1 MAKTEFTL
9 PITYSIIGRRHT
21 MERKNAL
28 ITGASRGIGRAIA
41 IEFARSGYDLTLVCI
56 NNIESL
62 STLAREL
69 SNTYK
74 VDCKAF
80 QTDISNPN
88 EVRELFT
95 KITPP
100 SILINN
106 AGISYVGLLT
116 DMSDEDW
123 QNTINTNL
131 SSAFYMSRAVIPH
144 MLSEYYGK
152 IINVSS
158 VWGECGASMEV
169 AYSASKGGLDAFTK
183 ALAKELAP
191 SGISVNAVAC
201 GLIDTEMN
209 SHLSDEELS
218 DVVADIPAD
227 RIGKPSEVAS
237 VVLSLANSTSY
248 LTGQIIKVDGGWI

>member
-1 MAKTEFTL
+1 MGK
-9 PITYSIIGRRHT
+9 
-21 MERKNAL
+21 KNAL

-41 IEFARSGYDLTLVCI
+41 VEFARAGYDLTLVCL
-56 NNIESL
+56 NNIDSL
-62 STLAREL
+62 KVLASDL
-69 SNTYK
+69 SATYK
-74 VDCKAF
+74 VKCEAF
-80 QTDISNPN
+80 QTDVSDSTS
-88 EVRELFT
+88 VTELFS

-100 SILINN
+100 NVLINN
-106 AGISYVGLLT
+106 AGISYVGLIT

-123 QNTINTNL
+123 NNTISTNL
-131 SSAFYMSRAVIPH
+131 SSAFYCSRAAIPH
-144 MLSEYYGK
+144 MLSDYSGK
-152 IINVSS
+152 IINISS
-158 VWGECGASMEV
+158 VWGQSGASMEV

-218 DVVADIPAD
+218 DVVAEIPAD
-227 RIGKPSEVAS
+227 RIGRPSEVAS
-237 VVLSLANSTSY
+237 VVLSLANSTNY

>member
-1 MAKTEFTL
+1 MDK
-9 PITYSIIGRRHT
+9 
-21 MERKNAL
+21 KNAL

-41 IEFARSGYDLTLVCI
+41 VEFARAGYDLTLICI
-56 NNIESL
+56 NNIENL
-62 STLAREL
+62 SKLAADL
-69 SNTYK
+69 SATYHVK
-74 VDCKAF
+74 CEAY
-80 QTDISNPN
+80 QTDVSNPKAVN
-88 EVRELFT
+88 ELFT

-100 SILINN
+100 NVLINN
-106 AGISYVGLLT
+106 AGISYVGLIT

-123 QNTINTNL
+123 NNTISTNL
-131 SSAFYMSRAVIPH
+131 SSAFYLSRAAIPH
-144 MLSEYYGK
+144 MLSDFSGK
-152 IINVSS
+152 IINISS

-218 DVVADIPAD
+218 DVVAEIPAD
-227 RIGKPSEVAS
+227 RIGRPSEVAS
-237 VVLSLANSTSY
+237 VVLSLANSTNY

>member
-1 MAKTEFTL
+1 MK
-9 PITYSIIGRRHT
+9 
-21 MERKNAL
+21 RKNAL
-28 ITGASRGIGRAIA
+28 ITGASRGIGHATA
-41 IEFARSGYDLTLVCI
+41 IEFARAGYDLTLICI
-56 NNIESL
+56 KNIESL
-62 STLAREL
+62 IKFAKDLEE
-69 SNTYK
+69 TYK
-74 VDCKAF
+74 IECHAY
-80 QTDISNPN
+80 QTDISNPSA
-88 EVRELFT
+88 VRELFD
-95 KITPP
+95 KISPP
-100 SILINN
+100 DVLINN

-123 QNTINTNL
+123 DSTIRTNL
-131 SSAFYMSRAVIPH
+131 SSAFYMCRAAIPH
-144 MLSEYYGK
+144 MLSEYSGK

-191 SGISVNAVAC
+191 SGISVNAIAC

-209 SHLSDEELS
+209 SHLTDEELAE
-218 DVVADIPAD
+218 VVSDIPAD

-237 VVLSLANSTSY
+237 VIVSLASSTSY

>member
-1 MAKTEFTL
+1 M
-9 PITYSIIGRRHT
+9 S
-21 MERKNAL
+21 RKNVL
-28 ITGASRGIGRAIA
+28 ITGASRGIGHATA
-41 IEFARSGYDLTLVCI
+41 IEFARAGYDLTLVCI
-56 NNIESL
+56 KNIDSL
-62 STLAREL
+62 RTFAKEL
-69 SNTYK
+69 EETYSVK
-74 VDCKAF
+74 CAAF
-80 QTDISNPN
+80 QTDISDSAA
-88 EVRELFT
+88 VTDLFSQ
-95 KITPP
+95 ITPP
-100 SILINN
+100 DILVNN

-116 DMSDEDW
+116 DMTDDDW
-123 QNTINTNL
+123 DSTIKTNL
-131 SSAFYMSRAVIPH
+131 NSAFYMCRAAIPH
-144 MLSEYYGK
+144 MLSDFSGK

-209 SHLSDEELS
+209 SHLTDEELA
-218 DVVADIPAD
+218 DVVSDIPAD

-237 VVLSLANSTSY
+237 VIVSLASSTNY

>member
-1 MAKTEFTL
+1 METKTV
-9 PITYSIIGRRHT
+9 
-21 MERKNAL
+21 L
-28 ITGASRGIGRAIA
+28 ITGASRGIGRATA
-41 IEFARSGYDLTLVCI
+41 IEFARAGYNLVLVCI

-62 STLAREL
+62 EKLAEDLST
-69 SNTYK
+69 TYK
-74 VDCKAF
+74 IKCDAF
-80 QTDISNPN
+80 KTDISNPD
-88 EVRELFT
+88 EVRALFT

-100 SILINN
+100 NILINN
-106 AGISYVGLLT
+106 AGISYIGLLT

-123 QNTINTNL
+123 MQTINTNL
-131 SSAFYMSRAVIPH
+131 SSAFYMCRATIPH
-144 MLSEYYGK
+144 MLSDFSGK

-169 AYSASKGGLDAFTK
+169 AYSASKGGLDSFTK

-218 DVVADIPAD
+218 DVVAEIPAD
-227 RIGKPSEVAS
+227 RIGKPQEIAS
-237 VVLSLANSTSY
+237 VILSLAKSTDY
-248 LTGQIIKVDGGWI
+248 LTGQIIKVDGGWV